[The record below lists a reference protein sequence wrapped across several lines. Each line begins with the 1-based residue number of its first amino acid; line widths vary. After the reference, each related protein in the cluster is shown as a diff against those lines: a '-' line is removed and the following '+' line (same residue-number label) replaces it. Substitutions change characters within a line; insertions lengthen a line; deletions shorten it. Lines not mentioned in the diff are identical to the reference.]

1 MCLICQKKRRET
13 ISLLETLGLLKQK
26 HQTIC
31 EQCATQFASITLS
44 CSGCGRQQEHNEL
57 CYDCCRW
64 QNQGQLLL
72 THQALYV
79 YNDAMHDYMQRYK
92 FNGEYALR
100 HVFNR
105 QLIQAVQN
113 IEIDL
118 VVPIPVSQYTLL
130 TRGFNQT
137 LGLFEGLRYQQLLS
151 VSQAKKIDQSRFN
164 RQKRLTRAQP
174 FVIAN
179 DISLSGQSVLLIDD
193 VYTTGRTLYYAAELI
208 YTLGAKN
215 VKSLSLAR

>member
-1 MCLICQKKRRET
+1 
-13 ISLLETLGLLKQK
+13 
-26 HQTIC
+26 
-31 EQCATQFASITLS
+31 
-44 CSGCGRQQEHNEL
+44 
-57 CYDCCRW
+57 
-64 QNQGQLLL
+64 
-72 THQALYV
+72 
-79 YNDAMHDYMQRYK
+79 MHDYMQRYK

-130 TRGFNQT
+130 TRSFNQT

-151 VSQAKKIDQSRFN
+151 VSQAKKTDQSRFN

>member
-79 YNDAMHDYMQRYK
+79 YNDAMHDYMQR
-92 FNGEYALR
+92 
-100 HVFNR
+100 
-105 QLIQAVQN
+105 
-113 IEIDL
+113 
-118 VVPIPVSQYTLL
+118 
-130 TRGFNQT
+130 
-137 LGLFEGLRYQQLLS
+137 
-151 VSQAKKIDQSRFN
+151 
-164 RQKRLTRAQP
+164 
-174 FVIAN
+174 
-179 DISLSGQSVLLIDD
+179 
-193 VYTTGRTLYYAAELI
+193 
-208 YTLGAKN
+208 
-215 VKSLSLAR
+215 